1 MEHII
6 HLGAKAVIDA
16 ICPNPA
22 FRKVKKVED
31 SNNNDTEDDD
41 DDNKWIAVAEE
52 EVPDDEEVDEAVD
65 FDAGDLLGKIL
76 AFVNQ
81 VRAFKL
87 VLYS

>member
-1 MEHII
+1 M

-22 FRKVKKVED
+22 FRKVKNVEH
-31 SNNNDTEDDD
+31 SNNDDTKDDGDD
-41 DDNKWIAVAEE
+41 DDNEWIAVAEK

-65 FDAGDLLGKIL
+65 FDAGDLLDKIL

-81 VRAFKL
+81 VSAFKL